1 MSYRAIVVDTAP
13 ATEDASEDALRAV
26 VRELTEAAVP
36 LHDGVRIDVSHS
48 SVNYKDAIALTGGPG
63 ILRTTP
69 MVPGIDAVGTLVDRA
84 GALSA
89 GALVT
94 LNGAGLGERTDG
106 GLAESVLAPASAVV
120 AVPSAFTARE
130 AAAIGTAGF
139 TAALSVLALQRHGV
153 APEAGDVLVT
163 GAGGGVGSFA
173 IALLASLGYR
183 VVASTA
189 RVESRG
195 PALTDLG
202 AAEILDRATLA
213 EAGKPLQKGRWAAVV
228 DSVGGVPLANALAQ
242 TSSGGVVT
250 AAGLA
255 ADLKLPTTVLPFILR
270 AVTLVG
276 INSVEASPADR
287 AEAWTLL
294 AAQLDSQAIADI
306 APRTVPLAEAPSVGA
321 EVLAGTVAGRVVVDV
336 RA

>member
-1 MSYRAIVVDTAP
+1 MSYRAIVVETAP
-13 ATEDASEDALRAV
+13 ASEGTPQAT
-26 VRELTEAAVP
+26 VRELSEAAVP
-36 LHDGVRIDVSHS
+36 LAEGIRVDVSHS

-69 MVPGIDAVGTLVDRA
+69 MVPGIDAVGTLAEPCGELPA
-84 GALSA
+84 GTLI
-89 GALVT
+89 T

-106 GLAESVLAPASAVV
+106 GLAESALVPASAVV
-120 AVPSAFTARE
+120 AVPSSFAARD

-139 TAALSVLALQRHGV
+139 TAALSVLALQRQGV
-153 APEAGDVLVT
+153 APEAGEVLVT

-183 VVASTA
+183 VVAATG

-195 PALTDLG
+195 PALTALG
-202 AAEILDRATLA
+202 AAEVLDRAALA

-228 DSVGGVPLANALAQ
+228 DSVGGIPLANALAQ
-242 TSSGGVVT
+242 TMSGGVVT

-255 ADLKLPTTVLPFILR
+255 ADSKLPTTVLPFILR

-276 INSVEASPADR
+276 INSVEAPPGDR
-287 AEAWTLL
+287 GEAWTLL
-294 AAQLDSQAIADI
+294 ATHLDGGRIADI
-306 APRTVPLAEAPSVGA
+306 APRTVPLAEASSVGA